1 MTGTNISTLKETS
14 YFRRR
19 HGCNDLFVRTD
30 FDTLA
35 HWLEVEL
42 FSWEASMP
50 WFNHLKLNTKFNLIL
65 SSLLLSLF
73 LLTAFLAYQDQQE
86 LVFNMA
92 LEQGRGVARQII
104 ETTDYM
110 SAVVRNEPEN
120 NYALVPQ
127 VVATQVAKRI
137 STGNTYTV
145 RQVSQK
151 FRNPDN
157 RPDAYETEQ
166 LKFFANSEAEESY
179 RVAKENGQDFFRYM
193 QSMVAEESCL
203 ECHGSYESAPLFIQ
217 QRYPKG
223 HPSYN
228 YQVGQV
234 VGAVSITKP
243 MADLYQE
250 VGTNLK
256 HELIY
261 RVGIL
266 ALVFVTVGALI
277 RRLMINPIRL
287 TSSTIHRVTRTG
299 NLTER
304 IPSKASHDEVGQ
316 LVCDFNEMMA
326 ALDRTTLQRQESEDR
341 YRNLIEA
348 TDSAIVTF
356 LKDGK
361 VVISNQ
367 LAEQMLGLPRHQL
380 LGETIF
386 DYFEDLKSLQERIA
400 TIAQES
406 NYAESDKAISQR
418 LRDSSGNVKNVELT
432 LLLASRADH
441 TPVFTAIIRKATE

>member
-1 MTGTNISTLKETS
+1 M
-14 YFRRR
+14 
-19 HGCNDLFVRTD
+19 
-30 FDTLA
+30 A
-35 HWLEVEL
+35 
-42 FSWEASMP
+42 
-50 WFNHLKLNTKFNLIL
+50 WFNQLKLNTKFNLIL
-65 SSLLLSLF
+65 SSLLLGLF
-73 LLTAFLAYQDQQE
+73 LLTAILAYRDQQD
-86 LVFNMA
+86 LVLNMA
-92 LEQGRGVARQII
+92 LEQGRGVAKQII
-104 ETTDYM
+104 ATTDYM
-110 SAVVRNEPEN
+110 SDVVRDEPEH
-120 NYALVPQ
+120 NYSLVPQ

-145 RQVSQK
+145 RQISLK
-151 FRNPDN
+151 YRNPDN
-157 RPDAYETEQ
+157 QPDAYEAEQ
-166 LKFFANSEAEESY
+166 LEAFANLEADESFQ
-179 RVAKENGQDFFRYM
+179 VTTENGEEVFRYM
-193 QSMVAEESCL
+193 QSMVAEKSCL
-203 ECHGSYESAPLFIQ
+203 ECHGSYDSAPLFIQ
-217 QRYPKG
+217 QRYPKD

-228 YQVGQV
+228 YQIGQV
-234 VGAVSITKP
+234 VGAVSMVRP

-266 ALVFVTVGALI
+266 ALVFVAMGALI

-287 TSSTIHRVTRTG
+287 TSSTIHRVTTTG
-299 NLTER
+299 NLSER
-304 IPSKASHDEVGQ
+304 IPGKASKDEVGQ
-316 LVCDFNEMMA
+316 LISDFNEMMT

-348 TDSAIVTF
+348 AESAIVTF

-386 DYFEDLKSLQERIA
+386 DYFEDGVSLKKRIDS
-400 TIAQES
+400 IAQKS
-406 NYAESDKAISQR
+406 SSAESEKAISQR
-418 LRDSSGNVKNVELT
+418 LRDSSGNVKDVELT

-441 TPVFTAIIRKATE
+441 TPMFTAIIRKVRE